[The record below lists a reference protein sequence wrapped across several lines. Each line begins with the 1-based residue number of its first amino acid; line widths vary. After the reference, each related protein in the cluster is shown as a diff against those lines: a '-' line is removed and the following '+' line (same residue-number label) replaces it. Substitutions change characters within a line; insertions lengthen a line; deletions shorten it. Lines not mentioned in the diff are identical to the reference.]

1 MKRILNKKR
10 KLKNKENWGYA
21 AIAPYFIVFTVFG
34 LYPIFYT
41 IFLSFQSWDGVKP
54 VELLGI
60 GNYVRL
66 LSDEV
71 FLKAIINTVKIWIV
85 NFIPQILVALILSA
99 LFTFSKIKGM
109 KFFKTAFYLPN
120 LITAASVG
128 LMFNLLFNGDKSVVN
143 QLLLN
148 LGIIASPI
156 SFLSSGGFAQTVVS
170 YIQWWM
176 WFGYTT
182 IIVIA
187 GMTTVDTQVYEA
199 AMVDGANTFQTYKR
213 ITLPLIKPTIIYIM
227 ITSIIGG
234 MQLFDVPTVLTDGA
248 GSPQKSILTSAMY
261 IYAHA
266 FKYHNYGYAS
276 AVSVGLLIIIVIL
289 SIISFRI
296 MHGGKKYDSE

>member
-1 MKRILNKKR
+1 MKITLKRKR
-10 KLKNKENWGYA
+10 KLHNKANWGYC
-21 AIAPYFIVFTVFG
+21 AIAPYFIIFTIFG
-34 LYPIFYT
+34 LYPIAYT
-41 IFLSFQSWDGVKP
+41 IFLSFQSWDGVRP
-54 VELLGI
+54 QEFFGT

-71 FLKAIINTVKIWIV
+71 FLKTILNTVKIWLA
-85 NFIPQILVALILSA
+85 NFIPQILIALVLSA
-99 LFTFSKIKGM
+99 LFSLSKIKGV

-120 LITAASVG
+120 LITATSVG
-128 LMFNLLFNGDKSVVN
+128 LMFNLMFNGDKSVVN

-148 LGIIASPI
+148 LGIISDPI
-156 SFLSSGGFAQTVVS
+156 SFLTNTGFAQTVVS

-182 IIVIA
+182 IIVMA

-199 AMVDGANTFQTYKR
+199 AMVDGANAFHTYIK
-213 ITLPLIKPTIIYIM
+213 ITLPLIKPTLIYIM

-248 GSPQKSILTSAMY
+248 GSPQKSIMTSAMY
-261 IYAHA
+261 IYMQA

-276 AVSVGLLIIIVIL
+276 TACVGLLLIIVFL

-296 MHGGKKYDSE
+296 MNRGRYDND